1 MVEVANDRA
10 RTHEAQTRACESLRE
25 RTRRICIAAR
35 LIHCVVRES
44 RGKYFRSRVLRPR
57 YACVLRRAHL
67 ALINNAIIRR
77 GASGFT
83 LFGS

>member
-1 MVEVANDRA
+1 MLGFVCVSRA
-10 RTHEAQTRACESLRE
+10 TNISILAFRVRIGISRFEA
-25 RTRRICIAAR
+25 
-35 LIHCVVRES
+35 
-44 RGKYFRSRVLRPR
+44 G
-57 YACVLRRAHL
+57 AHL